1 MKRRPKAIVI
11 GLVCGCLA
19 AVVAIPVSWY
29 IVSQDDRSCRDWAA
43 DMARYR
49 QALPS
54 VHDPTER
61 AGTLAQ
67 AAKVATQVG
76 EFSVAEA
83 WATEAL
89 ELLPEAKR
97 DWNYG
102 NVVHDA
108 HLALGRA
115 ALVHGDRPR
124 ARRELL
130 LAGQT
135 PGSPQ
140 LNSFGPNML
149 LARDMLRAGEQ
160 RTVFEY
166 FDECQRFWKLGDSR
180 LRRWRRL
187 ASWHIPPDFGAN
199 LLF

>member
-1 MKRRPKAIVI
+1 MKPKLKRVVT

-19 AVVAIPVSWY
+19 SVVSILMGWY
-29 IVSQDDRSCRDWAA
+29 IVSQDNRSCRDWAA

-49 QALPS
+49 TALPGIN
-54 VHDPTER
+54 DPTER
-61 AGTLAQ
+61 AGALAR

-76 EFSVAEA
+76 EFSAAEA

-89 ELLPEAKR
+89 NLLPKAKR

-115 ALVHGDRPR
+115 ALVRGERPR

-130 LAGQT
+130 LSGQT

-140 LNSFGPNML
+140 LDSFGPNML
-149 LARDMLRAGEQ
+149 LARDMLRAGE
-160 RTVFEY
+160 RETVYEY
-166 FDECQRFWKLGDSR
+166 FDECRRFWKFGDSR
-180 LRRWRRL
+180 LSRWRRL

>member
-1 MKRRPKAIVI
+1 MRQMPRHV
-11 GLVCGCLA
+11 LVGFMWGFVVS
-19 AVVAIPVSWY
+19 AVSIPTAWY
-29 IVSQDDRSCRDWAA
+29 FVNLRDSDCRDWATEF
-43 DMARYR
+43 ARDR
-49 QALPS
+49 AALPS
-54 VHDPTER
+54 LRDPTER
-61 AGTLAQ
+61 AGALAE

-76 EFSVAEA
+76 EFAAAET

-89 ELLPEAKR
+89 ALLPNAKR
-97 DWNYG
+97 NWNFG
-102 NVVHDA
+102 NMVHDA

-115 ALVHGDRPR
+115 ALVHGDRAR

-140 LNSFGPNML
+140 LDSFGPNML
-149 LARDMLRAGEQ
+149 LARDMLRAGE
-160 RTVFEY
+160 REAVFEY
-166 FDECQRFWKLGDSR
+166 FEECRQFWKFGDSR

-187 ASWHIPPDFGAN
+187 ASWHVPPDFGAN

>member
-1 MKRRPKAIVI
+1 MRRPPKRVI
-11 GLVCGCLA
+11 LGLVCGIVVS
-19 AVVAIPVSWY
+19 VVAVPVASYLANLSDHGGRNWT
-29 IVSQDDRSCRDWAA
+29 AEF
-43 DMARYR
+43 ARYR
-49 QALPS
+49 TALPS
-54 VHDPTER
+54 ISDPTER
-61 AGTLAQ
+61 AGALAE

-76 EFSVAEA
+76 EFAAAES

-89 ELLPEAKR
+89 ELLPKAKR
-97 DWNYG
+97 DWNFG

-115 ALVHGDRPR
+115 ALAHGDHPR

-140 LNSFGPNML
+140 LDSFGPNML
-149 LARDMLRAGEQ
+149 LARDMLRAGDREV
-160 RTVFEY
+160 VFEY
-166 FDECQRFWKLGDSR
+166 FQECHRFWKFGGSK

-187 ASWHIPPDFGAN
+187 ARWHVPPDFGAN
-199 LLF
+199 LAF